1 MRREKGKKR
10 QINERVQKQG
20 APVFTQNTFFSRI
33 KLMHLARFLLGTTI
47 GVPIRV
53 SQSREPLVG
62 YIKIVRYCYL
72 FVGQTES
79 SREWLPPFCRV
90 DRIRQTYAAR
100 STSRPR
106 YTSRDVDTASYPTT
120 YIAHTVRLS
129 APFASS
135 RNADSLSSEPHIII
149 HDDLVHHRS

>member
-1 MRREKGKKR
+1 
-10 QINERVQKQG
+10 
-20 APVFTQNTFFSRI
+20 
-33 KLMHLARFLLGTTI
+33 MHLARFLLGTMI

-53 SQSREPLVG
+53 SQSHELYKNRQVLLPLLRADRIQQG
-62 YIKIVRYCYL
+62 MA
-72 FVGQTES
+72 T
-79 SREWLPPFCRV
+79 PFWV

-106 YTSRDVDTASYPTT
+106 YTCRDVDVDTASYPTT

-135 RNADSLSSEPHIII
+135 RNADSLSSEPHINI
-149 HDDLVHHRS
+149 HEYSGQGRKNKYLTTFIES